1 MDKRAFF
8 KVGYGLYVVGSTDGE
23 RFNGQIANALV
34 QVTADPIEVAVSINK
49 QNLTHEFI
57 SKSRVFAVSVLSI
70 DTPLSFVGRFGF
82 RSGRELD
89 KFEGVKYKTGA
100 TGAPIVLDNAV
111 AYFDVEVFDELDVGT
126 HTIFV
131 GKVVEAEV
139 LSDGEPM
146 TYAYYHAVKCGKTP
160 RTAAT
165 YIEEKETA
173 EVEGMDRYVCTLC
186 GYVYD
191 PAAGDPDGEIE
202 PGTAF
207 ADLPEDWVCPV
218 CGAKKDKFEKEG

>member
-1 MDKRAFF
+1 MDERALF
-8 KVGYGLYVVGSTDGE
+8 KVSYGLYVVSSTDGE
-23 RFNGQIANALV
+23 RFNGQIANALA
-34 QVTADPIEVAVSINK
+34 QVTAEPIEVAVSVNK

-70 DTPLSFVGRFGF
+70 DTPLSFVGHFGF

-89 KFEGVKYKTGA
+89 KFAEVEYKTGA
-100 TGAPIVLDNAV
+100 TGAPVVLDNAV
-111 AYFDVEVFDELDVGT
+111 AYYEVEVFDELDVGT

-131 GKVVEAEV
+131 GKVIEAEV

-146 TYAYYHAVKCGKTP
+146 TYAYYHAVKRGKTP

-165 YIEEKETA
+165 YIEEKKPV
-173 EVEGMDRYVCTLC
+173 EVEGMDRYVCTVC

-191 PAAGDPDGEIE
+191 PAVGDPDGGIE

-207 ADLPEDWVCPV
+207 EDLPDDWVCPV
-218 CGAKKDKFEKEG
+218 CGSGKEVFEKE